1 MQVRAVDF
9 SWDKGDRSA
18 TALSVTCGQPLGE
31 IACPVRRIDAGRCTF
46 PAAPVTGLRYSPCI
60 RGYGA
65 APAPR
70 APQV

>member
-1 MQVRAVDF
+1 
-9 SWDKGDRSA
+9 
-18 TALSVTCGQPLGE
+18 
-31 IACPVRRIDAGRCTF
+31 VRRIDAGRCTF

-70 APQV
+70 GAAVDRLPRPIRHRFLPMNRPRA